1 MAKRSGRKRA
11 APKLLMMAGIP
22 VNRPQSYDKTFFV
35 EGASVLQGIA
45 FPLHTRPFK
54 SGHIRQDVDIT
65 ALGAP
70 RSAPDARNISYA
82 GGDA

>member
-11 APKLLMMAGIP
+11 APKPLMMAGIP
-22 VNRPQSYDKTFFV
+22 VNRPQSYDKKFFV

>member
-1 MAKRSGRKRA
+1 
-11 APKLLMMAGIP
+11 MMAGIP
-22 VNRPQSYDKTFFV
+22 VNRPQLYDKTFFI
-35 EGASVLQGIA
+35 EGAPVLQGIA
-45 FPLHTRPFK
+45 YPLHKRPFK

-65 ALGAP
+65 VLGAP